1 METELDVKL
10 NQDKLNLLFEMA
22 NLDERTL
29 RIFVGWLAIVAGKG
43 TIAKVAKLTGAA
55 QNTVKAGMRQVNKQD
70 PLPENGRLR
79 KEGGGRKPIEFKH
92 PEILEKIEEIVK
104 DNSYGD
110 PSKIL
115 FWTTL
120 SLRDISEILVKSG
133 YNVSYVTV
141 GKLLEKL
148 GYSKQQNQKM
158 DQVGKPHPNRNDQFL
173 FINNKAQ
180 ENIEKDIP
188 TISIDCKKKENIG
201 NFKNSGKEY
210 RKKGDPRRTLD
221 HDFQIKELGHVAPYG
236 VYVMNDN
243 TGFINIGTSS
253 DTSEFAVE
261 SIYRWWQSCGKNNFP
276 DAKQLYITCDGGGS
290 NGSRVRLWKYKLAEF
305 AEKTGLEIHV
315 SHFPPG
321 TSKWNKIEH
330 RMFCYISK
338 SWEGKPLIDIQTVV
352 NLISGTRTKSGL
364 KINCVVDENIYERGI
379 KVSDEEMASI
389 DITQIGEFGQ
399 WNYVIRGFQNSQP
412 IS

>member
-43 TIAKVAKLTGAA
+43 TIGKVAKLTGTA

-79 KEGGGRKPIEFKH
+79 KVGGGRKSIEFKH

-243 TGFINIGTSS
+243 TGFINLGTSS
-253 DTSEFAVE
+253 DMSEFAVE

-389 DITQIGEFGQ
+389 DITPIGEFGQ
-399 WNYVIRGFQNSQP
+399 WNYVIRGFQNSQA

>member
-1 METELDVKL
+1 MGIELTARL
-10 NQDKLNLLFEMA
+10 NEENIHLILEMIDF
-22 NLDERTL
+22 DEREL
-29 RIFVGWLAIVAGKG
+29 RLFAGWLAVVSGKG
-43 TIAKVAKLTGAA
+43 TIGKVAEATGTAH
-55 QNTVKAGMRQVNKQD
+55 NTVKAGIRQISKLE
-70 PLPENGRLR
+70 PLPENGRIR
-79 KEGGGRKPIEFKH
+79 KEGGGRKSIESKH
-92 PEILEKIEEIVK
+92 PEILEKIEEILK
-104 DNSYGD
+104 NNSYGD
-110 PSKIL
+110 PSRIL
-115 FWTTL
+115 FWTNL
-120 SLRDISEILVKSG
+120 SLRGISDILSDYG

-141 GKLLEKL
+141 SRLLEEL

-158 DQVGKPHPNRNDQFL
+158 DQVGNPHPNRNEQFE
-173 FINNKAQ
+173 FINTHAQDSINKG
-180 ENIEKDIP
+180 IP

-243 TGFINIGTSS
+243 TGFINLGTSS

-261 SIYRWWQSCGKNNFP
+261 SIYRWWYSVGEKNFP

-290 NGSRVRLWKYKLAEF
+290 NGSRVRLWKYKLAEL
-305 AEKTGLEIHV
+305 AEKTGLEITV

-338 SWEGKPLIDIQTVV
+338 NWEGKPLIDIQTVV

-364 KINCVVDENIYERGI
+364 KINCVVDQNIYERGI
-379 KVSDEEMASI
+379 KVTDAEMASI
-389 DITQIGEFGQ
+389 DITPIGEFGQ
-399 WNYVIRGFQNSQP
+399 WNYVIRGFRNSQT